1 MQSLA
6 QTPSLPEPSAQLQ
19 ELGSRIRAVF
29 FDVDGTLTSF
39 TTHDVPQSTIASLQ
53 ALRANDIKIFI
64 CTGRAPTQIGVIEK
78 LVPVQFDGFV
88 SVNGQYC
95 FDNNGFIS
103 KHPLDKSD
111 VRIITQWLDEHPDI
125 VANYDEEDYVY
136 FNQITDVMRRAW
148 KSLGKTAPK
157 HEQDD
162 PHARIDTHDVYQI
175 SPFINDELER
185 DLLSH
190 TSNTTAVRW
199 HPDFTDLIPAD
210 GGKPRGIDE
219 FINHY
224 GIALEET
231 LAFGDGG
238 NDVTMLEHAGIGVA
252 MGNALDSVKEHADY
266 VTADPDHDGIA
277 RALLALGVLKEL

>member
-6 QTPSLPEPSAQLQ
+6 QTPSLPEPSAQLREQ
-19 ELGSRIRAVF
+19 GSRIRAVF

-78 LVPVQFDGFV
+78 LVPVQFNGFV

-148 KSLGKTAPK
+148 KSLGKTAPE

-162 PHARIDTHDVYQI
+162 PHTRINTHDVYQI

-210 GGKPRGIDE
+210 GGKTRGIDE